1 MKTALLI
8 IDVQNDY
15 FEGGRCVLAEPQKA
29 LSNVEHVLK
38 LFRERK
44 MPIIH
49 IQHIDTAG
57 LISWFQPG
65 SRGAEIHERVK
76 PLESEYHFAK
86 NEPNCFFQTPL
97 ENILRQEQVT
107 HLVVCGMMTQVCVDT
122 TVQAARYTG
131 PGLQITLLSDACAT
145 KELAFDERTVSAP
158 DVQAAYMAALNGRF
172 ANVIKASE
180 LAGMMLPS

>member
-1 MKTALLI
+1 
-8 IDVQNDY
+8 
-15 FEGGRCVLAEPQKA
+15 
-29 LSNVEHVLK
+29 
-38 LFRERK
+38 
-44 MPIIH
+44 
-49 IQHIDTAG
+49 
-57 LISWFQPG
+57 
-65 SRGAEIHERVK
+65 
-76 PLESEYHFAK
+76 
-86 NEPNCFFQTPL
+86 
-97 ENILRQEQVT
+97 
-107 HLVVCGMMTQVCVDT
+107 MMTQVCVDT